1 MTSSRRL
8 GLLGSA
14 FLLTSASALAAT
26 GLTLD
31 VEGVEGGAPGKQ
43 TIEVQSYSWGASNAG
58 AMSSGSM
65 SAGKVNVQDISMTRQ
80 VQSSRDAA
88 SGLATG
94 RRSAAAT
101 TPPATTPPAT
111 ATVASTL
118 RDVTVAVPEAAA
130 KSFCASGKHIAKA
143 TLTARGERVDLDN
156 AVVTACT
163 TQAGVSSV
171 SLRGHQKTGHVT
183 LLK

>member
-8 GLLGSA
+8 SLLGSA
-14 FLLTSASALAAT
+14 FLLTSASALAAP

-31 VEGVEGGAPGKQ
+31 VEGVEGAVPGRQ
-43 TIEVQSYSWGASNAG
+43 TIEVQSYSWGASNA
-58 AMSSGSM
+58 AATSSGAM
-65 SAGKVNVQDISMTRQ
+65 SAGKVNVQDISMTKQ

-88 SGLATG
+88 SGLATD

-101 TPPATTPPAT
+101 TPPAT
-111 ATVASTL
+111 ATVPSSL

-143 TLTARGERVDLDN
+143 TLTARGERVDLDD
-156 AVVTACT
+156 AVVKACT